1 MKKAQYVT
9 LKSVSSASAIAANA
23 AASAVAQQVGHN
35 FYSKQIT
42 SNDP

>member
-1 MKKAQYVT
+1 MKKVQHVT
-9 LKSVSSASAIAANA
+9 PPNASSASVTAANA

-35 FYSKQIT
+35 LYSKQIT